1 MKNFQL
7 VILILCC
14 NLKGKSLQ
22 QYVSVYLPKLSNG
35 QPAIN
40 LNDWDKWIN
49 NNVLFILD
57 GLDECKEE
65 DSQEINLLLNSIN
78 YTGMYKISLLT

>member
-22 QYVSVYLPKLSNG
+22 HYVSTCLPKLDNG
-35 QPAIN
+35 QPAIDP
-40 LNDWDKWIN
+40 NDWDKWIN
-49 NNVLFILD
+49 KNVLFILD

-78 YTGMYKISLLT
+78 YTGMCKISLLT